1 MAFSWNSELA
11 SGHNPFR
18 IRDDALGGLGLHPG
32 DLVAVDTNADPDD
45 GDLVVAEAEVDGD
58 SLRLARRYSRSG
70 ECIRLESDDGEA
82 LVLPADS
89 VIVLGVISARV
100 RFDGESATEEAL

>member
-18 IRDDALGGLGLHPG
+18 IRDDALAGLGLHPG
-32 DLVAVDTNADPDD
+32 DTVAVDTNAQPVD
-45 GDLVVAEAEVDGD
+45 GDLVVAEAEIEGD
-58 SLRLARRYSRSG
+58 SLRLARRYSLSG
-70 ECIRLESDDGEA
+70 DCIRLESADGAA

-100 RFDGESATEEAL
+100 RFDGAAATEEPL